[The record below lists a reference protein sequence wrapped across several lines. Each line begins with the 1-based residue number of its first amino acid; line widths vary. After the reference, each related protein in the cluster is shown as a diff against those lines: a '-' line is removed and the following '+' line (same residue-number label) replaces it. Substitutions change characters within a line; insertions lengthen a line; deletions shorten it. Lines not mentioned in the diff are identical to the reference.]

1 MVSSRST
8 TRNDGSWLGLATD
21 LVRQQRERLA
31 HPDGGWY
38 GAAESKDLIS
48 RSRDLFD
55 GASPSPNGVAVL
67 NLIRLAELTG
77 AREYRDEAERALRGF
92 APLVEAQPA
101 AARTIAIA
109 ARRFHESAA
118 AWVPLSAEAASG
130 AVKARLEVSR
140 PSVNLGH
147 KLKLELVIAEGWHVA
162 TQAAPQSAGPTTVTP
177 LLGGELRG
185 LQWPPATRELR
196 GPDGV
201 AVPIWEGEV
210 TIRGEV
216 TQPGGHTRL
225 RVVVQPCDDARCL
238 APVTLEVVSH

>member
-1 MVSSRST
+1 MAVALERE
-8 TRNDGSWLGLATD
+8 
-21 LVRQQRERLA
+21 QRERLA

-38 GAAESKDLIS
+38 GAGESDDLIS

-67 NLIRLAELTG
+67 NLLRLAEITG

-92 APLVEAQPA
+92 APLVESQPA

-109 ARRFHESAA
+109 ARRFHESAS
-118 AWVPLSAEAASG
+118 AWVPLAGEAAS
-130 AVKARLEVSR
+130 AVQARLEIAS
-140 PSVNLGH
+140 PSVNLWH
-147 KLKLELVIAEGWHVA
+147 KLELTLTVADGWHVA
-162 TQAAPQSAGPTTVTP
+162 TQAAPEGAGPTTLVP
-177 LLGGELRG
+177 VLGELRAM
-185 LQWPPATRELR
+185 QWPPATRTLP

-216 TQPGGHTRL
+216 RPEGVTRL
-225 RVVVQPCDDARCL
+225 HVVVQSCDEARCL
-238 APVTLEVVSH
+238 APVTLDLVALR